1 VRVLTATNRDLD
13 AMVAARTFREDLYF
27 RLSSLTIKL
36 PPLRERRDDLPALA
50 AWFLERAAVESG
62 TRPRRLTTA
71 ALRRLTEHAWPGNVR
86 ELENVLRASALL
98 AETEDLGPEDLQGLP
113 DVTRVTMVPSQPGIP
128 PPPPSPTVNEV
139 DLVYRR
145 IRAGGVALFDMRRE
159 IERGCIAQALEE
171 SGGNITRA
179 ATLLGMKRPRLSQ
192 LVREY
197 GLAKGGTPE
206 DNTES

>member
-1 VRVLTATNRDLD
+1 
-13 AMVAARTFREDLYF
+13 M
-27 RLSSLTIKL
+27 
-36 PPLRERRDDLPALA
+36 
-50 AWFLERAAVESG
+50 
-62 TRPRRLTTA
+62 
-71 ALRRLTEHAWPGNVR
+71 R

-98 AETEDLGPEDLQGLP
+98 AESDELTPDDLQGLP
-113 DVTRVTMVPSQPGIP
+113 ELVRPAPVGSYQSIP
-128 PPPPSPTVNEV
+128 PPPPSGASANEV
-139 DLVYRR
+139 DLVYQR
-145 IRAGGVALFDMRRE
+145 IRHGGVALFDMRRE

-171 SGGNITRA
+171 AGGNITRA